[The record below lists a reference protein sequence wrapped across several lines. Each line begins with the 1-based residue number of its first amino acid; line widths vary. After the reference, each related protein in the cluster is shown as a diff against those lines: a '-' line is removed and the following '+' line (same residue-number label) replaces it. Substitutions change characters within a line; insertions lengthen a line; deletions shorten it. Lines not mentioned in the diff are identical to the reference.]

1 MFKSLLVY
9 PLKPFFTNKLKEI
22 VKMPK
27 FYFIDNGF
35 RNFLINRFEFLDDE
49 K

>member
-9 PLKPFFTNKLKEI
+9 PVKPFFTNKLKEI

-27 FYFIDNGF
+27 IYFIDNGF
-35 RNFLINRFEFLDDE
+35 KNFLINRFDFFDDE